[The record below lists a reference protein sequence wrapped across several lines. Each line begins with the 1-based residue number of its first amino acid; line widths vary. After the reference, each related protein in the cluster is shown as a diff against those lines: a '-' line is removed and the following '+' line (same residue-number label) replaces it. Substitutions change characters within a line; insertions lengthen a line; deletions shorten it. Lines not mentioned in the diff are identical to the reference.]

1 MKLFFKI
8 FFILIFSFLL
18 IYVIIPAPQ
27 FPIPP
32 SDSIQ
37 SNEPADSETP
47 LRRAYFTNFTR
58 EEVMKH
64 YKDQFSKPLLFGIS
78 LPTYSFNYPPEESQ
92 TIIRDQTR
100 STFLEEIVHPFRES
114 IYINGFEPKNQKDA
128 IFIEGRSW
136 RQKLIVKYVGSL
148 ILVRV
153 VIVLLTAIFTW
164 IIIAELKKFIKEF
177 NFKLK

>member
-1 MKLFFKI
+1 MKLPFKI
-8 FFILIFSFLL
+8 FFILFFFLLL
-18 IYVIIPAPQ
+18 IYVLIPAPE
-27 FPIPP
+27 FPTPP

-58 EEVMKH
+58 EEVMKN
-64 YKDQFSKPLLFGIS
+64 YKDQFSKPALFGIS

-114 IYINGFEPKNQKDA
+114 IYINGFEPKTQKDA

-136 RQKLIVKYVGSL
+136 RQKLIIKYVGSMA
-148 ILVRV
+148 LVRAII
-153 VIVLLTAIFTW
+153 IVLTAIFTW
-164 IIIAELKKFIKEF
+164 LTIVELKKFINEF
-177 NFKLK
+177 NFKRK

>member
-1 MKLFFKI
+1 MKLPFKI
-8 FFILIFSFLL
+8 FFILIFSLLL
-18 IYVIIPAPQ
+18 IYVLIPNPD
-27 FPIPP
+27 FPMPP
-32 SDSIQ
+32 NDSIQ

-64 YKDQFSKPLLFGIS
+64 YKDQFSKPMLFGIS

-114 IYINGFEPKNQKDA
+114 IYINGFEPKAQKDA

-136 RQKLIVKYVGSL
+136 RQKLIIKYAGSL
-148 ILVRV
+148 VLVRAFIV
-153 VIVLLTAIFTW
+153 VFTAIFTW
-164 IIIAELKKFIKEF
+164 LTIFELKKFIKEF
-177 NFKLK
+177 NFKRK